1 MKKETL
7 EEAAN
12 SIYPNDGYED
22 EMYCDLGE
30 FKRDFFIE
38 GVKSDAA
45 KEYWFEKFQQEQ
57 DKNKFTEKEV
67 ESICI
72 EMVNWTID
80 NIGNPNAKSGEKFEQ
95 IIEQFKNK

>member
-38 GVKSDAA
+38 GA
-45 KEYWFEKFQQEQ
+45 KWQAEKMYS
-57 DKNKFTEKEV
+57 EKEV
-67 ESICI
+67 LKLLLDSEEYTSRF
-72 EMVNWTID
+72 NGRTDLKKWF
-80 NIGNPNAKSGEKFEQ
+80 K
-95 IIEQFKNK
+95 FKNK

>member
-38 GVKSDAA
+38 GA
-45 KEYWFEKFQQEQ
+45 KWQTETDNEEAILFADWIAQEGYKKYSNGWAKLW
-57 DKNKFTEKEV
+57 DKG
-67 ESICI
+67 ICSTSELLI
-72 EMVNWTID
+72 
-80 NIGNPNAKSGEKFEQ
+80 K
-95 IIEQFKNK
+95 FKNK

>member
-7 EEAAN
+7 EEAAK

-38 GVKSDAA
+38 GALSDAA
-45 KEYWFEKFQQEQ
+45 RDYWFEKFKLEQ
-57 DKNKFTEKEV
+57 DGRK
-67 ESICI
+67 
-72 EMVNWTID
+72 
-80 NIGNPNAKSGEKFEQ
+80 
-95 IIEQFKNK
+95 